1 MTEGEV
7 MEVLVKRCQ
16 NLGTIK
22 RMNTAVMSQMSKH
35 LAAIPGMTAEKVMNA
50 CKNPAEMMRYFPR

>member
-16 NLGTIK
+16 NLGTVK
-22 RMNTAVMSQMSKH
+22 RMNTAVLSQMSKH
-35 LAAIPGMTAEKVMNA
+35 LAAIPDMTAEKVMQA
-50 CKNPAEMMRYFPR
+50 CQSPAAMLQYFPR

>member
-7 MEVLVKRCQ
+7 MAVLVKRCK

-22 RMNTAVMSQMSKH
+22 RMDTAVMSQIAKR
-35 LAAIPGMTAEKVMNA
+35 LAAEPDMTEEKVMDA
-50 CKNPAEMMRYFPR
+50 CKSPMAMMRYFPR

>member
-7 MEVLVKRCQ
+7 MEVLVQRCK

-22 RMNTAVMSQMSKH
+22 RMDTAVMSQLAKR
-35 LAAIPGMTAEKVMNA
+35 LAAVPGMTAEKVMNA
-50 CKNPAEMMRYFPR
+50 CKSPAEMLRYFPR